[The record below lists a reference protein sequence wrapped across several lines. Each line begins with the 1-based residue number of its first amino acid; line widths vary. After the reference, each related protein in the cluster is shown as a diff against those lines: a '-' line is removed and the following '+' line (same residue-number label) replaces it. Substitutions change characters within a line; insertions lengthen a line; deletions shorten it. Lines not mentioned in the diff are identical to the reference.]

1 MTTRQRRG
9 ARSIKDSGTESASS
23 PNKRIENNYSQ
34 TEPFSDDSQDDV
46 SSAVVDPP
54 FKRPLTPIEEGSF
67 EKRTKFR
74 TRTIWTLILISS
86 FFSIIAAGHFYCSL
100 LVLCLIGGMFYEIT
114 KLKRDREKEHKLPL
128 FFALRWY
135 WFVLAN
141 FVVLRSFLA
150 PQLERLAEKYTP
162 VEFVLRYHQILSYS
176 LFLLGFVLFVLT
188 LRRFTLRYQFQQLSW
203 ALVTILIC
211 VIQGAA
217 HIANIYA
224 GLVWFLLPT
233 LMVIMN
239 DIFAYLFGITLGR
252 TPLIKLSPKKTL
264 EGFIG
269 GSVATVIFAVIACEI
284 MERYS
289 FFMCPIKD
297 ITPLPFQFVTCD
309 EYPAAVRGFI
319 GPSALK
325 IHGLILGSFASL
337 VAPFGGF
344 FASGF
349 KRAFKIKDFSNVFE
363 SHGGFTDRF
372 DCQIVMGMFTYIYVN
387 TFVSFTSA
395 ATVESMIGM
404 ARSLSNGDKARLIA
418 ALGNI

>member
-1 MTTRQRRG
+1 MRKRRG
-9 ARSIKDSGTESASS
+9 QPIAVE
-23 PNKRIENNYSQ
+23 ENVSQ
-34 TEPFSDDSQDDV
+34 TEALSDETEDV
-46 SSAVVDPP
+46 GSEDVQSP
-54 FKRPLTPIEEGSF
+54 KRPSVLEPIQESSF
-67 EKRTKFR
+67 EKRTKIR

-86 FFSIIAAGHFYCSL
+86 FFAIIAAGHFYCSL

-114 KLKRDREKEHKLPL
+114 KLKRDREKEHRLPL
-128 FFALRWY
+128 FFAMRWF
-135 WFVLAN
+135 WFLLAN
-141 FVVLRSFLA
+141 FFFLRVFLG
-150 PQLERLAEKYTP
+150 PQLQQLAQYHGSI
-162 VEFVLRYHQILSYS
+162 EFLLKYHQLISYG
-176 LFLLGFVLFVLT
+176 LFLFGFVLFVLT

-217 HIANIYA
+217 HTANIYY
-224 GLVWFLLPT
+224 GMVWFLLPT
-233 LMVIMN
+233 LLVIIN
-239 DIFAYLFGITLGR
+239 DISAYLFGITLGR

-269 GSVATVIFAVIACEI
+269 GSIATVIAAVLLCEV

-289 FFMCPIKD
+289 FFMCPMTD
-297 ITPLPFQFVTCD
+297 ITPIPFQAVDCPQ
-309 EYPAAVRGFI
+309 YPPNRGFI
-319 GPSALK
+319 GSSPLK
-325 IHGLILGSFASL
+325 IHGLILASFASL

-387 TFVSFTSA
+387 TFVRSLAPTT
-395 ATVESMIGM
+395 TVETVL
-404 ARSLSNGDKARLIA
+404 ALAQSLSVEDKARLLAVLAGHSI
-418 ALGNI
+418 

>member
-1 MTTRQRRG
+1 MCSDMTTRQRRG
-9 ARSIKDSGTESASS
+9 QQRQISTSDKVSEDS
-23 PNKRIENNYSQ
+23 YSQ
-34 TEPFSDDSQDDV
+34 TEPVSDEMSEG
-46 SSAVVDPP
+46 SPKM
-54 FKRPLTPIEEGSF
+54 FTPIPMEPITESAF
-67 EKRTKFR
+67 EKRTKIR
-74 TRTIWTLILISS
+74 TRTIWTIILISS
-86 FFSIIAAGHFYCSL
+86 FFAIIAAGHFYCSL

-114 KLKRDREKEHKLPL
+114 KLKRDREKEHKLPF
-128 FFALRWY
+128 FFAMRWF
-135 WFVLAN
+135 WFLLAN
-141 FVVLRSFLA
+141 FVVLRVFLA
-150 PQLERLAEKYTP
+150 PQLERLAQNHSS
-162 VEFVLRYHQILSYS
+162 VDFILRYHQILSYG
-176 LFLLGFVLFVLT
+176 LFLFGFVLFVLT

-217 HIANIYA
+217 HIANIYS

-233 LMVIMN
+233 LMVIVN

-269 GSVATVIFAVIACEI
+269 GSIATVIFAVILCEV

-289 FFMCPIKD
+289 FFMCPMSD
-297 ITPLPFQFVTCD
+297 ITPVAFQSVSC
-309 EYPAAVRGFI
+309 EGYPSQISGFI

-325 IHGLILGSFASL
+325 IHALILASFASL

-372 DCQIVMGMFTYIYVN
+372 DCQIVMGMFTYIYHAS
-387 TFVSFTSA
+387 FVKLA
-395 ATVESMIGM
+395 ASVSVESMLAL
-404 ARSLSNGDKARLIA
+404 ARALSPEDKARLIA
-418 ALGNI
+418 GLGNI

>member
-1 MTTRQRRG
+1 MRQR
-9 ARSIKDSGTESASS
+9 KQTQPPVS
-23 PNKRIENNYSQ
+23 PAKSEENYSQ
-34 TEPFSDDSQDDV
+34 TEPMSEDTDEMVSGPEDV
-46 SSAVVDPP
+46 KQSRA
-54 FKRPLTPIEEGSF
+54 LTPIDESSDASAF
-67 EKRTKFR
+67 ERRTKFR

-86 FFSIIAAGHFYCSL
+86 FFAIIGAGHFYCSV

-114 KLKRDREKEHKLPL
+114 KLKRDREKEHKLPY
-128 FFALRWY
+128 FFAMRWY
-135 WFVLAN
+135 WFVSAN
-141 FVVLRSFLA
+141 FFFLRIFLA
-150 PQLERLAEKYTP
+150 PQLERLAQIHP
-162 VEFVLRYHQILSYS
+162 SVEFVLKYHQIISYG
-176 LFLLGFVLFVLT
+176 LFLAGFVLFVLT
-188 LRRFTLRYQFQQLSW
+188 LRRFSLRYQFQQLSW

-217 HIANIYA
+217 HIANIYN

-233 LMVIMN
+233 LMVIVN
-239 DIFAYLFGITLGR
+239 DIFAYLFGITVGR

-269 GSVATVIFAVIACEI
+269 GSIATVVFAIVLCEI

-289 FFMCPIKD
+289 FFMCPMKD
-297 ITPLPFQFVTCD
+297 ITLLPFQSTDCV
-309 EYPAAVRGFI
+309 EYPETRGFI
-319 GPSALK
+319 GASPLK
-325 IHGLILGSFASL
+325 IHGLILASFASL

-387 TFVSFTSA
+387 TFVSSFSSSVSVESLVSLARYLSA
-395 ATVESMIGM
+395 A
-404 ARSLSNGDKARLIA
+404 DKARLVA
-418 ALGNI
+418 ALAKI